1 MRVRPTLRITLMALL
16 AAVSGALGLVTP
28 TIAGSRLLKFNGF
41 PIVLSGFL
49 LGPVGGFWCGALA
62 DIVAFMLKP
71 GGAYNPF
78 FTVTSGL
85 TGMLPVLIYQK
96 LAPRREGKL
105 VLDPLSLLI
114 SIGLAQVGIKVLLV
128 SPLLAVWSGLPVKAL
143 ALHAALEQAVHTPLY
158 AYAVWVVLRRV
169 VLRRRPESRGSALQW
184 AEDPNRSPGT
194 PADPGITRS
203 GPREL

>member
-16 AAVSGALGLVTP
+16 AALSGALGLVTP

-49 LGPVGGFWCGALA
+49 LGPIGGFWCGALA

-85 TGMLPVLIYQK
+85 TGMMPVLLYQE

-105 VLDPLSLLI
+105 LLDPWMLLV

-128 SPLLAVWSGLPVKAL
+128 SPMLAVWSGLPVKAL
-143 ALHAALEQAVHTPLY
+143 ALHATVEQVVHTPLY
-158 AYAVWVVLRRV
+158 AYAVWVVVRRV
-169 VLRRRPESRGSALQW
+169 VLRSRPESQASALPWVDELKQMP
-184 AEDPNRSPGT
+184 ELQF
-194 PADPGITRS
+194 DPGISPTGS
-203 GPREL
+203 QEL

>member
-16 AAVSGALGLVTP
+16 AALSGALGLVTP

-49 LGPVGGFWCGALA
+49 LGPIGGFWCGALA

-71 GGAYNPF
+71 GGAYNPL
-78 FTVTSGL
+78 FTITSGL
-85 TGMLPVLIYQK
+85 TGMMPVLVYQR
-96 LAPRREGKL
+96 LAPQREGKL
-105 VLDPLSLLI
+105 LLDPWILLV

-128 SPLLAVWSGLPVKAL
+128 SPVLAVWSGLLVKAL
-143 ALHAALEQAVHTPLY
+143 ALHATVEQVVHTPLY

-169 VLRRRPESRGSALQW
+169 VLRGRPESPASALPW
-184 AEDPNRSPGT
+184 AD
-194 PADPGITRS
+194 
-203 GPREL
+203 GPRPT